1 MTTAAFI
8 PPPTEGNIEVLS
20 LTTSAS
26 SEQELS
32 VPQSSEGRYVH
43 FIADVVWYVTF
54 STNGHVNNRSEVAD
68 PDENATSG
76 DGRTWRIPADTVLA
90 IVPTRITR
98 FFKAKGSASG
108 TLRWYFA

>member
-26 SEQELS
+26 AEQELS

-43 FIADVVWYVTF
+43 FIADVAWYVTF
-54 STNGHVNNRSEVAD
+54 SDDGNVVGRSAVTD
-68 PDENATSG
+68 PSESATTG
-76 DGRTWRIPADTVLA
+76 DGRTWRVPADTVLA

-98 FFKAKGSASG
+98 FFKAKGSGSG